1 MNSSQMNHVIVLGG
15 GPIGL
20 ATAAHLHQ
28 QGISFTVLEKGDQ
41 VGAAMLEWGH
51 VQLFSPW
58 SYVVD
63 EKARELLSTTDWSE
77 PDKDAYP
84 TGREVVEVYLK
95 PLSELPALAPHLI
108 TGAEVVSVS
117 RLGVDKMKTVGR
129 NRVPYMVHYMRDGA
143 LHAITGN
150 AVIDATGTWSSP
162 NPARSSQTWLPDEV
176 QLADQITYRIP
187 NHATD
192 QEKYRGKHVAVI
204 GSGHS
209 AIQSLL
215 ELTQMEDVRISWII
229 RRVSTRSLFGGQS
242 KDQLSKRG
250 ELGTM
255 AKELVENGKLTV
267 VPKFRV
273 DLLKKGANGQIQ
285 LWSDQGETVED
296 VDFVV
301 ANTGFRPS
309 FDFLKEIRLELDPA
323 TESPKQLAPLI
334 DPNVHSCGTV
344 RPHGEAI
351 LRHPEENFYIV
362 GMKSYGRAPT
372 FLLLTGYEQVRSI
385 VAHLA
390 GDNEAAER
398 VSLVLP
404 ETGVCSVSRGK
415 DSVSISSGC
424 CS

>member
-1 MNSSQMNHVIVLGG
+1 MNSNVKQHVIILGG

-20 ATAAHLHQ
+20 AAAAHLHMQ
-28 QGISFTVLEKGDQ
+28 NIPFTLLEKGQQ

-58 SYVVD
+58 SYVID
-63 EKARELLSTTDWSE
+63 DNARVLLRETNWQE
-77 PDKDAYP
+77 PDREAYP
-84 TGREVVEVYLK
+84 TGREVVESYLA
-95 PLSELPALAPHLI
+95 PLSELPSIAPHMK

-117 RLGVDKMKTVGR
+117 RLGIDKMKTVGR
-129 NRVPYMVHYMRDGA
+129 TRAPYIVHFMQDNE
-143 LHAITGN
+143 LHSITGH

-162 NPARSSQTWLPDEV
+162 NPARSSQTWLPDEHA
-176 QLADQITYRIP
+176 LENDITYRIP
-187 NHATD
+187 NHLTD
-192 QEKYRGKHVAVI
+192 ANLYSGKHVAVI

-215 ELTQMEDVRISWII
+215 ELTQIEGTRITWII
-229 RRVSTRSLFGGQS
+229 RRVSTRSLFGGLE

-250 ELGTM
+250 ELG
-255 AKELVENGKLTV
+255 ALAQKLVTSEQIRV

-273 DLLKKGANGQIQ
+273 DQLKKDPTGHLQVV
-285 LWSDQGETVED
+285 SDQGETVD
-296 VDFVV
+296 GIDYIV

-309 FDFLKEIRLELDPA
+309 FEFLKEIRLDLDPA
-323 TESPKQLAPLI
+323 TESPTQLAPLI

-344 RPHGEAI
+344 RPHGEAV

-372 FLLLTGYEQVRSI
+372 FLLLTGYEQIRSI

-390 GDNEAAER
+390 GDEVGAAN

-404 ETGVCSVSRGK
+404 ETGVCSMSRGAEK
-415 DSVSISSGC
+415 ATSGC